1 MSSQKPVLLVV
12 DDRPNMLRLMSKV
25 MKRDATVL
33 TANNGAEALRHLVT
47 QEIHAVLCDLKMPDM
62 SGLEVLRA
70 SKRLRPLTEFVV
82 MTAYG
87 SVGTAVE
94 ALKLGAFDYITK
106 PFEPAAA
113 RSVLLVAMARSALND
128 PESGLEAEVL
138 PGLVSRSRDLQD
150 LADRART
157 LANEEPKA
165 LLLVGEPGT
174 GRGSV
179 ARALHLIGPRASG
192 PFVHLNCGEAAA
204 GRVELEL
211 FGSHAA
217 PPPAACAAREGAL
230 EQAKGGV
237 LWIEEVGSLR
247 PSLQQK
253 LADALRSR
261 TASRADDTTAYEFD
275 ALVICSTRHNLNGM
289 VSAGAFRPDLAAL
302 LTPVL
307 EIPPLRARPADIDL
321 LAYRFLR
328 EFISATGTTRLR
340 GISRL
345 ALDAMTTYEWPGNLA
360 QLRHVVET
368 AASSASG
375 PEIELDDLPIE
386 IRGWPRGIRGDLGTW
401 TDAMNAGRF
410 EFGRRYLEG
419 VLKRFDGRVSDAA
432 SFSGVERESFYR
444 LLRRHRLNPD
454 DFREAST

>member
-1 MSSQKPVLLVV
+1 MTNQKPVLLVV

-47 QEIHAVLCDLKMPDM
+47 EQIHAVLCDLKMPDM

-94 ALKLGAFDYITK
+94 AIKLGAFDYITK

-128 PESGLEAEVL
+128 AESGSGAEVL

-150 LADRART
+150 LADRARS
-157 LANEEPKA
+157 LANAEPQA

-211 FGSHAA
+211 FGSRGA
-217 PPPAACAAREGAL
+217 PPPAARAGREGAL
-230 EQAKGGV
+230 ERAKGGV

-253 LADALRSR
+253 LADALGSR
-261 TASRADDTTAYEFD
+261 TATRADGTTPYEVD
-275 ALVICSTRHNLNGM
+275 ALVICSTRHDLDGM
-289 VSAGAFRPDLAAL
+289 VSAGTFRPDLAAL

-360 QLRHVVET
+360 QLRRAVET
-368 AASSASG
+368 AASNAAG
-375 PEIELDDLPIE
+375 PEIELDDLPVE
-386 IRGWPRGIRGDLGTW
+386 VRGWPLGVGGDLGKW

-410 EFGRRYLEG
+410 EFGRRYLEA

-432 SFSGVERESFYR
+432 SYSGVERESFYR
-444 LLRRHRLNPD
+444 LLRRHGLNPD
-454 DFREAST
+454 DFREVSA